1 MLNMQPYQDPTYF
14 VLLAIGLLP
23 IMVGLLYGRRF
34 RVYETI
40 ISFLFLLLTFG
51 GVKWEQGVALIG
63 YIIFE
68 LLLIYGYLAYRKRKN
83 AS

>member
-51 GVKWEQGVALIG
+51 GVKW
-63 YIIFE
+63 
-68 LLLIYGYLAYRKRKN
+68 
-83 AS
+83 SP